1 MKYINPEIV
10 LTADG
15 SHSLFVAALDE
26 SYHSHHGAL
35 QESMHVYIRAGLE
48 YALNQGCKGP
58 NVFELGMG
66 TGLNAFLTGKYA
78 VEKSIKLVYH
88 TIEKFPVNP
97 AALHLLN
104 YATNA
109 GLMGYSDL
117 IGKVIDAE
125 WDKAV
130 SIHEYFEIQKIYGDF
145 LDLKI
150 ESNAYDVFYFDAFG
164 FRAQSELWS
173 EIVFQKCFEM
183 LRPRGVLVT
192 YAAKGLVRRTMQKIG
207 FDVSRIPGAPGKR
220 EMLRAVKPENK

>member
-15 SHSLFVAALDE
+15 SHSLFVAELDE

-35 QESMHVYIRAGLE
+35 QESMHVYIHAGLE
-48 YALNQGCKGP
+48 YALNQGCKYP
-58 NVFELGMG
+58 KVFELGMG

-78 VEKSIKLVYH
+78 VENRIKLVYH

-97 AALHLLN
+97 EALHLLN
-104 YATNA
+104 YATIA
-109 GLMGYSDL
+109 GLKGHSEL
-117 IGKVIDAE
+117 IDRVIDAE
-125 WDKAV
+125 WDKTV
-130 SIHEYFEIQKIYGDF
+130 SINEYFEIQKIYGDF
-145 LDLKI
+145 LDLKM
-150 ESNAYDVFYFDAFG
+150 EMNAFDVFYFDAFG

-173 EIVFQKCFEM
+173 ETVFQKCFDM
-183 LRPRGVLVT
+183 LRPNGVLVT

-220 EMLRAVKPENK
+220 EMLRAIKPADE